1 MTGLT
6 IATSIISADAVVN
19 PVTPNETV
27 SLTNLLLLYTWTR
40 FYKIENSQNLQDE
53 LQTTKFLNNSK
64 LFNYQYFL
72 ELKTFKLDFLI
83 IHTIPEYHN
92 SKQSNL
98 GSIIFT
104 IL

>member
-1 MTGLT
+1 MKKQAKSKVYYTYYF
-6 IATSIISADAVVN
+6 SILELD
-19 PVTPNETV
+19 
-27 SLTNLLLLYTWTR
+27 

-72 ELKTFKLDFLI
+72 ELKIFKLDFLI

-92 SKQSNL
+92 SKQNSL